1 MKLSLTTT
9 ISMAS
14 IVAAGAA
21 AYAIN
26 VNVLEAPAAANPT
39 AITTPAA
46 TPVAAP
52 VSGQTSTQS
61 AQTPITVQATPVSAQ
76 TTKFE
81 VGSAGLV
88 LVSSDSNGLKVLSI
102 TPTAGWVSENSEV
115 KPDGSVVVRFHS
127 GTQRVAFSAR
137 KVNGKIE
144 TSVAQEMIQ
153 PPATATPGSPAVA
166 AAPVIAAAPGAL
178 PSATPG
184 VAPAMGAKPQIP
196 SRLGGDDD
204 DHDDDDHDDDDDDH
218 DDDRHDHD
226 DDDDD

>member
-26 VNVLEAPAAANPT
+26 VNVLEAPAVANPPAAT
-39 AITTPAA
+39 AAPA

-52 VSGQTSTQS
+52 VSGQASAQS
-61 AQTPITVQATPVSAQ
+61 APTPITVKSTPVSAQ

-81 VGSAGLV
+81 VGAAGLV
-88 LVSSDSNGLKVLSI
+88 LISSDANGLKVSSI
-102 TPTAGWVSENSEV
+102 TPTAGWVSEKAEV

-127 GTQRVAFSAR
+127 GTERVAFTAR
-137 KVNGKIE
+137 KVDGKIE

-153 PPATATPGSPAVA
+153 PPATAAPGTPAVA
-166 AAPVIAAAPGAL
+166 GAPVIAAAPGAL
-178 PSATPG
+178 PGATPG
-184 VAPAMGAKPQIP
+184 ATPAIGAKPQIP
-196 SRLGGDDD
+196 ASLGGDDD
-204 DHDDDDHDDDDDDH
+204 DDDDDDHGDDHDDDDDEDE
-218 DDDRHDHD
+218 DDD
-226 DDDDD
+226 